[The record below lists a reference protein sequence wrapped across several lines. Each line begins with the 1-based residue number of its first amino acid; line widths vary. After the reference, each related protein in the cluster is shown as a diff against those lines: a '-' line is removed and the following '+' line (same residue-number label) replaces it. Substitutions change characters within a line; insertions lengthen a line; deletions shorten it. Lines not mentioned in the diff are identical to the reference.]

1 MLLNSQSSKGI
12 VFCFYLAFITPEG
25 FTTMVANEGLEIKPG
40 TPGPTAL
47 HSLLSRL
54 LGGKNPCCYIVG
66 LHGTWGLWL
75 CSVLQ
80 YFNHLATEEPLN

>member
-66 LHGTWGLWL
+66 LEPGASGFVLYSSTLTTW
-75 CSVLQ
+75 
-80 YFNHLATEEPLN
+80 PLRNP